1 MEVGMK
7 KENIIYYRRW
17 AKIASQM
24 DDELRLIFFDAINA
38 YVLDG
43 AVPTEEN
50 PIYWT
55 FLLMLEQ
62 VKVDERR
69 YEDISEKRKEAA
81 KKKWEKAKSSANGCK
96 SMQTMQ
102 MHANDAD
109 KEKEKDKVN
118 VKDKGKDNGNIST
131 LSGTIDSSLSSP
143 IVEDNIIGTNVPT
156 SSDDDARLVLTPP
169 NGDCESKKDYSYKV
183 MKFWNNVMKSPV
195 AIPTIAKMTPKRK
208 SMVNARVK
216 EFGINAVYQAIS
228 KASESSFLNG
238 GGSKGFLADF
248 DWVFRPNNFPKVLE
262 GNYDDVKP
270 INKNGNGTNKQ
281 QSREQREED
290 LRAKERLEFI
300 ATKYGDIG

>member
-7 KENIIYYRRW
+7 TDNIIYYKRW

-38 YVLDG
+38 YILDG
-43 AVPTEEN
+43 SVPSEDS
-50 PIYWT
+50 PVYWV

-62 VKVDERR
+62 MKVDAGK
-69 YEDISEKRKEAA
+69 YEDISEKRKEAV
-81 KKKWEKAKSSANGCK
+81 KKRWEKNKKSDTNEYK
-96 SMQTMQ
+96 DIQNIQ
-102 MHANDAD
+102 MYSNDT
-109 KEKEKDKVN
+109 
-118 VKDKGKDNGNIST
+118 DNNNNNNNINSNDNRNISS

-143 IVEDNIIGTNVPT
+143 IVEDNIIESKAST
-156 SSDDDARLVLTPP
+156 SSDDDATLVLTPQE
-169 NGDCESKKDYSYKV
+169 GGGKRVKDYSENV
-183 MKFWNNVMKSPV
+183 MRFWNHTMISPV

-216 EFGINAVYQAIS
+216 EFGINMVYNAIS

-238 GGSKGFLADF
+238 GGSKGFIADF

-270 INKNGNGTNKQ
+270 INKNGNGTNERDK
-281 QSREQREED
+281 SRESREAD
-290 LRAKERLEFI
+290 LRDKERFDFI
-300 ATKYGDIG
+300 TAKYGDIG